1 MKRSALPTIGLCLIV
16 AVVYFA
22 GAELG
27 LSLASLHQNVT
38 PVWPPTGIAIAAV
51 LIFGPRVLP
60 GVFLGA
66 LAANLYTSLPI
77 PFTFGIATGNTL
89 EALIAGFLLSRSKRW
104 RNSFNSVG
112 EVLTFVVYAAV
123 LAPLASATIGSLSVL
138 LGDPSQRGD
147 FTPLWLTW
155 WMGDGFGALIFSPLI
170 LSWSSSF
177 RINREDVPEIT
188 SLFVLLLIVSL
199 IVFGG
204 WFPGPVKTYPLA
216 YLCLPCLLWAA
227 LRFDQRIVTSAIVL
241 ITVVA
246 VWGVRQTYG
255 PFMQPSRNVT
265 LLLLI
270 SFVGTSS
277 LMTLLV
283 AAVTS
288 ERRTAEAEKWKLG

>member
-1 MKRSALPTIGLCLIV
+1 MKRSTLSTIGLCLIV

-38 PVWPPTGIAIAAV
+38 PVWPPTGIAIASV

-66 LAANLYTSLPI
+66 LAANLPTSLPI

-89 EALIAGFLLSRSKRW
+89 EALAAWFLLHRSKRW

-112 EVLTFVVYAAV
+112 EVLTFVVHAAV
-123 LAPLASATIGSLSVL
+123 LATLVSATIGSLSVW
-138 LGDPSQRGD
+138 LGDLTQRAD
-147 FTPLWLTW
+147 FIPLWLTW

-199 IVFGG
+199 IILDR
-204 WFPGPVKTYPLA
+204 K
-216 YLCLPCLLWAA
+216 
-227 LRFDQRIVTSAIVL
+227 S
-241 ITVVA
+241 
-246 VWGVRQTYG
+246 
-255 PFMQPSRNVT
+255 
-265 LLLLI
+265 
-270 SFVGTSS
+270 
-277 LMTLLV
+277 
-283 AAVTS
+283 
-288 ERRTAEAEKWKLG
+288 